1 MVPAFVE
8 RQALVAGAV
17 GRDGLVGQSGRLFV
31 KQLLQKWSK
40 EVHQPSLCHTKD
52 ERHVLLLKGTRPPH
66 PALDSGLVGQS
77 GRLFV
82 KQLLQKWSKEVHQP
96 SLYIYICIS
105 STSSSDQRHIL
116 GHS

>member
-40 EVHQPSLCHTKD
+40 EVHQPSL
-52 ERHVLLLKGTRPPH
+52 
-66 PALDSGLVGQS
+66 
-77 GRLFV
+77 
-82 KQLLQKWSKEVHQP
+82 
-96 SLYIYICIS
+96 YIYIYIYVYHQLVHRTKDIFLDIHKFMTLS
-105 STSSSDQRHIL
+105 EQGDQQPFPFRDRL
-116 GHS
+116 QPRRV